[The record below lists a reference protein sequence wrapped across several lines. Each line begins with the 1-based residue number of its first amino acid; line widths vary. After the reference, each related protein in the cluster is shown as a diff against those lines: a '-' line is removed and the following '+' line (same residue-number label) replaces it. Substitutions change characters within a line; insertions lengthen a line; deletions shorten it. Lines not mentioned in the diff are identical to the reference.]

1 MLEFY
6 PHFPINENIN
16 QTDFYYFNSGFSN
29 VEIRNVLRLSKLYPT
44 EEAFTAGEIIN
55 EKKDENP
62 IRKSQIKWMPPELD
76 KTEWIYDKIIS
87 MALRANFDL
96 WKFDLHSIK
105 DSIQYTEYTGEDTGG
120 YDWHIDLGA
129 YPSSHR
135 KISISIQLS
144 NSDDYEGGDLQFMT
158 SANAPMV
165 APREKGTVIMFPS
178 YLLHRVTPVTKG
190 VRKSLVLWVGGTTF
204 R

>member
-29 VEIRNVLRLSKLYPT
+29 VEIRNILRVSKLYPIQ
-44 EEAFTAGEIIN
+44 EAMTSGELMN
-55 EKKDENP
+55 DKKDENP
-62 IRKSQIKWMPPELD
+62 IRKSQLKWMPPEMD
-76 KTEWIYDKIIS
+76 KTEWIYDKLIS
-87 MALRANFDL
+87 MALRANFDM

-105 DSIQYTEYTGEDTGG
+105 DSIQYTEYTDEDTGG

-129 YPSSHR
+129 YPNNHR
-135 KISISIQLS
+135 KVSISIQLS
-144 NSDDYEGGDLQFMT
+144 DSDDYEGGDLEFMT
-158 SANAPMV
+158 SALSPIK

-190 VRKSLVLWVGGTTF
+190 TRKSLVLWVGGTIF